1 MPGPCNGIY
10 IMRISSILL
19 AVLGMGLL
27 SLTASAA
34 PFTLSFDQSSYGP
47 QSGDVINVKVLL
59 TDTGFGTNPTFANQ
73 GLYSAGMYI
82 EQTSGPSGALT
93 FQGFTPNPG
102 FDDWP
107 NAFYLPMT
115 DGLGGFLGFGNLP
128 DGIGLGSETI
138 ELGTFS
144 FLVQGVL
151 GTQITI
157 SPAHLPP
164 GINEFVLADGTPID
178 SLITTVPSTITI
190 TPEPGTLVLFGVV
203 AGVGAFGYRRR
214 RQGKKSAA

>member
-1 MPGPCNGIY
+1 
-10 IMRISSILL
+10 MRISSILL

-34 PFTLSFDQSSYGP
+34 PFTLSFDQSSYGA

-59 TDTGFGTNPTFANQ
+59 TDTGFGTDPTFANQ
-73 GLYSAGMYI
+73 GLFAAGMYI

-93 FQGFTPNPG
+93 LQGFTPNPG
-102 FDDWP
+102 FDSPDGSYSFP
-107 NAFYLPMT
+107 T
-115 DGLGGFLGFGNLP
+115 EDGLGGFLGFNLL

-144 FLVQGVL
+144 FLVQGVI

-164 GINEFVLADGTPID
+164 GIEEFVLADGTPID